1 MSTVANTTREL
12 LLRAYAAF
20 NARDLDSALA
30 AMHPDVAWP
39 NGMDGGYV
47 HGHEEVRAYWT
58 RQWQLLDP
66 HVEPLEFSVDPSGR
80 VIVEVHQIVRDVK
93 GQLLLD
99 RTVRH
104 AYITDAGRIRSMEIR
119 EEGPAIF

>member
-99 RTVRH
+99 RTVQH